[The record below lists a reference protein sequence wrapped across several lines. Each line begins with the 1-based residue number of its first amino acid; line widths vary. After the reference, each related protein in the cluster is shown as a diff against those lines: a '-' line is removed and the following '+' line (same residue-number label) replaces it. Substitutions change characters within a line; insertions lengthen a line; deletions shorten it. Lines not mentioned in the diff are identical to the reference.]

1 MNCEI
6 IVIQFLGDSDTI
18 TSVPEW
24 TDENVNCTKIFFSKT
39 DQGFP
44 GGAVVKN
51 PPANERGTRDL
62 GSIPGW
68 GRSLEGGNGNPLQ
81 YSFLGNP
88 MDKGAWRATVHVTKS
103 RTRLRD

>member
-18 TSVPEW
+18 TSMPEW

-51 PPANERGTRDL
+51 PPANAEDMCLTPDLGRSTCCRGTKLLRHNYLVCALD
-62 GSIPGW
+62 P
-68 GRSLEGGNGNPLQ
+68 RSQN
-81 YSFLGNP
+81 Y
-88 MDKGAWRATVHVTKS
+88 GAHV
-103 RTRLRD
+103 L